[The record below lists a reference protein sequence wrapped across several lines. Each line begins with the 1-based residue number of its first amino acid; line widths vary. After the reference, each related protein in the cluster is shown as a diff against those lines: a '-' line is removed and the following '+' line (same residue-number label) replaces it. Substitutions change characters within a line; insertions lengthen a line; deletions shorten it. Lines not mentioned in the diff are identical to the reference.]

1 MYLATATLNGGD
13 LLFQLIMFTIL
24 LAIPAT
30 IVVAFLIMKKRNNRL
45 KQVEEKLDKLLEKVE
60 NKNS

>member
-30 IVVAFLIMKKRNNRL
+30 ILVAFLIMKKRNNRL